1 MLLELEKD
9 NLAEIIA
16 DNKKVV
22 VQYSATWCGNCR
34 IMKPK
39 FKKESSSNEDITFI
53 LADAEKFP
61 ESRKLANVD
70 NLPTF
75 ASFENGS
82 LKNQVQT
89 NKYDVLHIH
98 WPELYLNSN
107 YFLKAL
113 ICNILFIFGLFF
125 QRKWH
130 EIEGKRFSKHCN
142 FLGFFKF
149 FIRCSKH
156 SLSFFK
162 LFD

>member
-16 DNKKVV
+16 ENNNVV

-39 FKKESSSNEDITFI
+39 FKKEASLNEEVTFI

-75 ASFENGS
+75 ATFVDGKF
-82 LKNQVQT
+82 KNQTQT
-89 NKYDVLHIH
+89 NKYDVLK
-98 WPELYLNSN
+98 ELVNEITSN
-107 YFLKAL
+107 
-113 ICNILFIFGLFF
+113 
-125 QRKWH
+125 
-130 EIEGKRFSKHCN
+130 
-142 FLGFFKF
+142 
-149 FIRCSKH
+149 
-156 SLSFFK
+156 
-162 LFD
+162 